1 MFRNLIV
8 LTAVAASLVASPLR
22 AETPTTVPPEPGA
35 VTPVDPAAP
44 VESAPTVTAAPV
56 DDGLD
61 GGLQALKDEVLDLNQ
76 ELFLLEEELLF
87 PANTQVAVFVSMDV
101 GEFFDLDSV
110 QLRIDDKP
118 VGNYLYTERE
128 VQALQR
134 GGVHRFY
141 LGNLKTGEHELTAT
155 FTGQGP
161 HTRDYRRGATLK
173 IEKGIGAKFVELR
186 ITDRERKQQPEF
198 FVREWE

>member
-1 MFRNLIV
+1 MPMDPMKLHWLASALLIAGFHSP
-8 LTAVAASLVASPLR
+8 LARAEEATSAPDSAVAQ
-22 AETPTTVPPEPGA
+22 PPA
-35 VTPVDPAAP
+35 T
-44 VESAPTVTAAPV
+44 
-56 DDGLD
+56 LD
-61 GGLQALKDEVLDLNQ
+61 GEVQVLKDEVLDLNR

-118 VGNYLYTERE
+118 VSNYLYTERE
-128 VQALQR
+128 VAALLR
-134 GGVHRFY
+134 GGVHRIY
-141 LGNLKTGEHELTAT
+141 LGNLKTGEHELTAV

-186 ITDRERKQQPEF
+186 ISDRDSKQQPEF
-198 FVREWE
+198 LVKEWE